1 MSNGNSHLQ
10 RRAWAAGHGA
20 SRDAREAAG
29 LRWLKSGAGAV
40 LMVLVTAFTMMPSA
54 ALAADPPVVV
64 QPLEDLTLTV
74 GTGQHFV
81 DLRGVYYGE
90 LDRCVVVSSDNGVA
104 TVILDGGYDLYVDP
118 VGVGQA
124 EIMLTGINAYGSVD
138 HGFTVTVNHVPPET
152 VGEFPELE
160 LRVGDVFPLEAV
172 GGFTGEALSYTAVSS
187 DEDAA
192 TVSVDGSTASITAIA
207 KGSTTITIT
216 ATNTGGS
223 AHQSFDIWVLDVP
236 PMAVG
241 ELPNVEMRVGDD
253 PLMVEIEEAF
263 SGSALQFMAASS
275 DEDIASVTLTGTT
288 VAIEGHVAG
297 MATVTVTASNSEGSA
312 DQVFMVHVRDVPP
325 MAVGEIDP
333 VEMRVGDDA
342 VMIDV
347 AEAFSGTAL
356 QFSAASSDDSTAS
369 VSVSGTTVSIEG
381 HVAGMATIT
390 VTAMNTEG
398 SADQPIMVHV
408 RDVPAMAVGEIDAM
422 EMRIG
427 DDALMIDVSEAF
439 SGTGLSFSAAS
450 SDASIASVSLA
461 GSMLAIEGHVAG
473 MATITVTATNTENS
487 VDQVFMVHVRDV
499 PPMAVGEIDPVEMR
513 IGDDPVMIDVS
524 GAFSGTALQF
534 SAASSDENIA
544 SVSLTGTTLS
554 IQVHVAGLAAITV
567 TATNTEG
574 SAEQT
579 IDVTSRDVPP
589 MAVGELP
596 DINLLV
602 GDDAVAVDVTEAF
615 SGTALN
621 FSVASSSDEFADV
634 SISGATVTVQ
644 SVAHG
649 TTMVTVTATNT
660 EGSADQAFMVVV
672 EDVPP
677 SVAAALPDVH
687 LVAGGENVLVDVN
700 GAFGGTAL
708 VYSASVSGDSVS
720 LTQAGSHFTLAP
732 LVEGLSTVTVTAANG
747 SGQLSQSFT
756 ASVSTDA
763 AESDALENTVA
774 AIARSTLAS
783 ITSAFSTRFRAE
795 RQRNPEGSSGSAFA
809 ADGLNPYDPFA
820 PPGMSAAAQFSNWT
834 PFDSAFSAGSAGGW
848 NQGQG
853 MGHGSAYGMPGMS
866 GGLRQLAGRSFVMP
880 MNAAGSGSG
889 SSGAPAEWTFWGHV
903 DRQSFDGSDYDGD
916 LVSVYIGADAK
927 FGDNWLAGVAIS
939 RSSGDADYEFSS
951 AMASGTGDI
960 DTDMVSILPY
970 VHFAIDDKAELWAA
984 TGFGWGDI
992 DLKRSATAQES
1003 EADLSMWMIAA
1014 GGRRTLASGA
1024 DWNFGLTGDAGVLQM
1039 DADDGVG
1046 LLDDMDVSVGRVMI
1060 AFEGE
1065 RIISSE
1071 GGNVFSVFGQ
1081 VGGRHDSGD
1090 GDTGSGVE
1098 LAGGVRYD
1106 TQGRVSIE
1114 AKARLLSLHSADSY
1128 EENGVSISAMVRPR
1142 SDGSGMSL
1150 AVSSYMGTGMNGTNQ
1165 SLEQGYGYPG
1175 SVENFGYERDTWGMD
1190 AQLGYTVRVQR
1201 LDGLLTP
1208 FARFDMAGRDG
1219 RGMQMGL
1226 RYDLANPGKG
1236 TMLNLEFSG
1245 GQEYDRFRRETNNMV
1260 QLRGELRF

>member
-1 MSNGNSHLQ
+1 MSNANSNLQ
-10 RRAWAAGHGA
+10 RRAWAAGLGA
-20 SRDAREAAG
+20 SSGARKAAG
-29 LRWLKSGAGAV
+29 KGWLKSGAGAM
-40 LMVLVTAFTMMPSA
+40 LMVLVAVVAMIPAGKVA
-54 ALAADPPVVV
+54 AQPPVVV
-64 QPLEDLTLTV
+64 KSLEDITLTV
-74 GTGQHFV
+74 GTGQHWV

-90 LDRCVVVSSDNGVA
+90 LDQCVVVSSDESVA
-104 TVILDGGYDLYVDP
+104 TAVLIEGYDLYVDP
-118 VGVGQA
+118 VGVGEA
-124 EIMLTGINAYGSVD
+124 EIMITGINSYGSVD
-138 HGFTVTVNHVPPET
+138 HGFTLTVTHVPPEA

-160 LRVGDVFPLEAV
+160 LRVGDVFPLEVA
-172 GGFTGEALSYTAVSS
+172 GGFTGEALTYTAVSS
-187 DEDAA
+187 DESAA
-192 TVSVDGSTASITAIA
+192 TVSVDGSMASITALA
-207 KGSTTITIT
+207 RGSTTITVT

-223 AHQSFDIWVLDVP
+223 AHQSFDVSVRDVP

-241 ELPNVEMRVGDD
+241 ELPNVEMRVGDY

-263 SGSALQFMAASS
+263 SGSALEFSVASS
-275 DEDIASVTLTGTT
+275 DDDIASVSLAGTT

-312 DQVFMVHVRDVPP
+312 DQMFMVHVRDVPP

-333 VEMRVGDDA
+333 VEMRVGDEA
-342 VMIDV
+342 VMIDA
-347 AEAFSGTAL
+347 AEYFSGTAL

-369 VSVSGTTVSIEG
+369 ASLSGTTVSIEG

-398 SADQPIMVHV
+398 SADQAIMVHV
-408 RDVPAMAVGEIDAM
+408 RDVPAMTVGEIEAM

-427 DDALMIDVSEAF
+427 DDPLMIDVSEYF
-439 SGTGLSFSAAS
+439 SGTGLSFSAMS
-450 SDASIASVSLA
+450 SDDSIAGVSLA

-473 MATITVTATNTENS
+473 MATITVTAMNTENS

-513 IGDDPVMIDVS
+513 IGDEAVMIDV
-524 GAFSGTALQF
+524 AEYFSGTALQF
-534 SAASSDENIA
+534 SAASSDDNIA
-544 SVSLTGTTLS
+544 TVSLYGTTVS
-554 IQVHVAGLAAITV
+554 IEVHVAGMATITV
-567 TATNTEG
+567 TASNTEG

-579 IDVTSRDVPP
+579 IEITSRDVPP

-596 DINLLV
+596 DVNLLV
-602 GDDAVAVDVTEAF
+602 GDDAVMVDVTEAF

-621 FSVASSSDEFADV
+621 FSVAASSDEFADV
-634 SISGATVTVQ
+634 SISGAMVTIM

-649 TTMVTVTATNT
+649 DTMVTITATNT
-660 EGSADQAFMVVV
+660 EGSAEQAFMVIV

-677 SVAAALPDVH
+677 SVARALPDVH
-687 LVAGGENVLVDVN
+687 LVAGGDHVLVDVK

-708 VYSASVSGDSVS
+708 VYSGSVSGESVS
-720 LTQAGSHFTLAP
+720 VTQAGSHFTVAP
-732 LVEGLSTVTVTAANG
+732 LVEGLSTVTVTASNG

-795 RQRNPEGSSGSAFA
+795 RQRDAGGSSASAFS
-809 ADGLNPYDPFA
+809 ADGLNAYDPFA
-820 PPGMSAAAQFSNWT
+820 PPGMPGAAPFGNWT
-834 PFDSAFSAGSAGGW
+834 PFDSPWSSGTGGAW
-848 NQGQG
+848 NQGHG
-853 MGHGSAYGMPGMS
+853 MGYGGMPGMS
-866 GGLRQLAGRSFVMP
+866 GGLRQLAGRNFVIP
-880 MNAAGSGSG
+880 LNATGSGSG
-889 SSGAPAEWTFWGHV
+889 AGSAEYAFWGHV
-903 DRQSFDGSDYDGD
+903 DRQSFDGSGYDGD
-916 LVSVYIGADAK
+916 LVSIYIGADGK

-939 RSSGDADYEFSS
+939 RSEGDADYEFTSS
-951 AMASGTGDI
+951 MASGYGDI
-960 DTDMVSILPY
+960 ETEMVSVLPY

-992 DLKRSATAQES
+992 ELKRSATAQES

-1014 GGRRTLASGA
+1014 GGRRTLASGS

-1039 DADDGVG
+1039 EADDAVG
-1046 LLDDMDVSVGRVMI
+1046 LLDGVDVSVGRVML

-1065 RIISSE
+1065 RIISMD
-1071 GGNVFSVFGQ
+1071 GGNVFSIFGQ

-1106 TQGRVSIE
+1106 TEGRVSLE
-1114 AKARLLSLHSADSY
+1114 AKARLLSLHSAESY
-1128 EENGVSISAMVRPR
+1128 EENGFSISAMVRPR
-1142 SDGSGMSL
+1142 ADGSGMSL
-1150 AVSSYMGTGMNGTNQ
+1150 ALSSYLGTGMNGTGQ
-1165 SLEQGYGYPG
+1165 SPLEQGYGYQG
-1175 SVENFGYERDTWGMD
+1175 SVENFGYDRDTWGMD
-1190 AQLGYTVRVQR
+1190 AQLGYTLRVQR

-1208 FARFDMAGRDG
+1208 FARFDMAGNDG
-1219 RGMQMGL
+1219 RGMQLGL
-1226 RYDLANPGKG
+1226 RYNLDNPGEG
-1236 TMLNLEFSG
+1236 AMLNLEVSG